1 MNVRIEKIE
10 ITSFGKL
17 KNTVVDLAGGINIL
31 CAPNESGKSTL
42 AAFIKFVFYGFA
54 GQRLQSISENEK
66 KLYTPWDGEIS
77 EGAVA
82 IECDEGRFVIERRVT
97 ASGRETVS
105 ITDRRTGNS
114 VHSGEI
120 PGEVFFGVSEDIFSR
135 TLFFRQLTTPQGKD
149 ELLAERLRNIAISAD
164 ERIGTGKAVERLTQ
178 ARNELKNRLGNGLIP
193 RLTSQRNELNAEIS
207 ESEAFRAECTRLSA
221 EIAAKRAI
229 VEETAQNLS
238 ELAAERNNIEK
249 YEALLRLR
257 EIRRIAGERQQA
269 EAEYDEARAAI
280 KKDSDTAGSEIGM
293 LYEMNAR
300 LVAEKSRLE
309 SLRSASKEASDDLEA
324 ANAALPFDDDA
335 AEDARAT
342 IASSAVTARILAVL
356 TGLAVVAGLVLVL
369 AFRSGAGYACIG
381 AAAVCAAVA
390 GVFVAKPSA
399 KAKELGIA
407 DAAALRAAL
416 AAYPAAKE
424 RKALAEERLSAST
437 SREGDCRAECAALER
452 RLSEEIGGYVDSSG
466 GNYSQI
472 LETIKR
478 ASDNIGEKLAVLNS
492 KKDAF
497 SAATAGVDIE
507 VLAELAAGAVKP
519 ERERTLVDR
528 ETAFYTQKHDN
539 NAELLRN
546 AELSYASNEAR
557 GGDAALM
564 VSRRDALSAEI
575 ESLSAKHAAYGIAIE
590 MINESSEYMKSM
602 VAPRIGARADEY
614 FSAATGGK
622 YSGFEVDTKLSMSYG
637 DDFRRSAEYLSAG
650 TRDSAYLC
658 LRFALADMLFGGC
671 GVPIVLDD
679 AFVRIDDSRLRMMA
693 GALCMA
699 AQRHQIII
707 LTHSEREREALA
719 DIGAESTDISLR
731 TAGAK

>member
-54 GQRLQSISENEK
+54 GQRVQSVADNEK
-66 KLYTPWDGEIS
+66 KLYTPWNGEVS
-77 EGAVA
+77 EGAVG

-105 ITDRRTGNS
+105 ITDRRTGDR
-114 VHSGEI
+114 VHNGEV
-120 PGEVFFGVSEDIFSR
+120 PGEVFFGVSEDIFAR

-149 ELLAERLRNIAISAD
+149 EILAERLRNIAISAD

-178 ARNELKNRLGNGLIP
+178 ARNELKNRLGNGVIP
-193 RLTSQRNELNAEIS
+193 RLTSQRDELDTEIS
-207 ESEAFRAECTRLSA
+207 ESASYRAECTRLSA

-229 VEETAQNLS
+229 VEETGQKLS
-238 ELAAERNNIEK
+238 ELAEERRNIEK
-249 YEALLRLR
+249 YEALMRMR
-257 EIRRIAGERQQA
+257 EIRRLAAEKQQA
-269 EAEYDEARAAI
+269 EKDYGEARAAI
-280 KKDSDTAGSEIGM
+280 KKDSETANGEIGA
-293 LYEMNAR
+293 LYEMNAV
-300 LVAEKSRLE
+300 LVAEKNRLK
-309 SLRSASKEASDDLEA
+309 SLHDTTEEARADSEA
-324 ANAALPFDDDA
+324 AARAVPFDDDA
-335 AEDARAT
+335 AEDAQA
-342 IASSAVTARILAVL
+342 IIVSSSKTAKLFGIL

-390 GVFVAKPSA
+390 GVFIAKPSA
-399 KAKELGIA
+399 KAKELGLA
-407 DAAALRAAL
+407 DAAALRTAL
-416 AAYPAAKE
+416 AAYPAAKAHRE
-424 RKALAEERLSAST
+424 LAEERLSAAAD
-437 SREGDCRAECAALER
+437 RENKCVAECNALER
-452 RLSEEIGGYVDSSG
+452 RLSEAIGGYVDSSG
-466 GNYSQI
+466 GNYSQT

-492 KKDAF
+492 KSDALA
-497 SAATAGVDIE
+497 AATAGTDIDS
-507 VLAELAAGAVKP
+507 LAELAAGAVKP
-519 ERERTLVDR
+519 GRTRAVVDR
-528 ETAFYTQKHDN
+528 ETGFYTQKHDN
-539 NAELLRN
+539 NADLLRN
-546 AELSYASNEAR
+546 AELNYASNEAR

-575 ESLSAKHAAYGIAIE
+575 ASLSVKHRAYDIAID

-622 YSGFEVDTKLSMSYG
+622 YGGFEVDTKLSMSYG
-637 DDFRRSAEYLSAG
+637 TDFHRSVEYLSAG

-679 AFVRIDDSRLRMMA
+679 AFVRIDDNRLRMMA
-693 GALCMA
+693 GALRMA
-699 AQRHQIII
+699 ARRHQIII
-707 LTHSEREREALA
+707 LTHSNRERDAIG
-719 DIGAESTDISLR
+719 DIGAECTDISLR
-731 TAGAK
+731 TAETK